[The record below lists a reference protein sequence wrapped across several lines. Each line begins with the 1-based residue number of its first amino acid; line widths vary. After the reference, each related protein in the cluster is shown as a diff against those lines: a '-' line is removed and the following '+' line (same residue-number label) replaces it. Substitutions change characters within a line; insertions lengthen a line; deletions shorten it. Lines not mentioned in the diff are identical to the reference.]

1 MKVFASIPRDDIG
14 KIPDR
19 ARWVEDMGYDGI
31 NTNEDFSSPFMA
43 LTLAAEHTER
53 VLLGTS
59 IAVVFPVSPMTTAYM
74 AWEIQKYSQGRFR
87 LGMGSQVKGHIE
99 RRFSTPW
106 NAPGPRMRDYVLS
119 LKAIWD
125 SFQNG
130 GPLRFDGEHYK
141 FSLITPHFNPG
152 PIDYPPPRIFIA
164 AVGPYMFR
172 LAGEHCDGVLPH
184 GFMPPKYMDEVALP
198 NLEKGLKRSG
208 RTLKDIEVS
217 TGGFLVM
224 GEDEDELGE
233 AFNAA
238 RRRIAFYASTR
249 TYKGVMDIH
258 GWGDVCLDLNRL
270 AAAGSWDEMAKL
282 ITDEMVETFATIGTY
297 DQIVDR
303 VRERYGSYA
312 TQIGFS
318 LPSDTPAG
326 EARLKEKIRE
336 LQHIDRR

>member
-1 MKVFASIPRDDIG
+1 MKVFGSIPRDDLG

-19 ARWVEDMGYDGI
+19 ARWTEEMGYDGI

-43 LTLAAEHTER
+43 LTLAAEHTEKA
-53 VLLGTS
+53 LLGTS

-74 AWEIQKYSQGRFR
+74 AWELQKYSQGRFR

-99 RRFSTPW
+99 RRFSIPW
-106 NAPGPRMRDYVLS
+106 VAPGPRMRDYVLS
-119 LKAIWD
+119 VKAIWD

-152 PIDYPPPRIFIA
+152 PIDYPHPKIFIA

-184 GFMPPKYMDEVALP
+184 GFMTAKYMDEVALP
-198 NLEKGLKRSG
+198 NLEKGLMRSG
-208 RTLKDIEVS
+208 RTLKDIEIS

-224 GEDEDELGE
+224 GENEEQLDE
-233 AFNAA
+233 AFQAA
-238 RRRIAFYASTR
+238 KRRIAFYGSTR
-249 TYKGVMDIH
+249 TYKGVMDVH
-258 GWGDVCLDLNRL
+258 GWGDVCLELNRL
-270 AAAGSWDEMAKL
+270 ASAGKWDDMPGV
-282 ITDEMVETFATIGTY
+282 ITDEMVETFATIGTH
-297 DQIVDR
+297 DQIVDK
-303 VRERYGSYA
+303 VKERYGSYA

-318 LPSDTPAG
+318 LPMNGPGD
-326 EARLKEKIRE
+326 EAKLREKIQE
-336 LQHIDRR
+336 LQQL